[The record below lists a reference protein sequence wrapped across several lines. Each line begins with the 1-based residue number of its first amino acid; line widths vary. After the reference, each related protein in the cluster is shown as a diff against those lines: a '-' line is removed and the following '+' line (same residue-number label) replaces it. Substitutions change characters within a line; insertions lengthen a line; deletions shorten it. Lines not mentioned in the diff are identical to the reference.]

1 MDRQRKIL
9 IGKTLVILSVIP
21 ILIFAHEFG
30 PDPGKSGAPGESTC
44 NEIGC
49 HVGTGLNAG
58 PGSVKINTEG
68 SSYIPGVTQRVSVT
82 ISDSAPQRRWGFQL
96 TVRRASDSKTRAGIL
111 TPLDGTTQATCAT
124 ATLFETRCTA
134 DPVLQYIEHTLEG
147 NIITAPGAGNTF
159 HFNWTPPATD
169 VGNII
174 MYAAGNAANGNS
186 LESGDRIYTTT
197 LTLTP
202 GATPAKPI
210 ISQITHDG
218 DFQPG
223 ISPNGWVVI
232 KGSGLAANTRVWEGK
247 DFNGN
252 QLPTTL
258 DGSSVKING
267 KDAFVYFIS
276 PIQINA
282 LAPVDTAT
290 GSVNVQVTY
299 NGATSDIAT
308 TPMQTRT
315 PAFFLFNSDKYIAAR
330 HANFDVLGPTS
341 LFPGLTT
348 PARPG
353 ETVLLFAS
361 GFGPT
366 NPAIVN
372 GRLLTAPANLTEPV
386 TVRIGGTSNITPSF
400 AGLSATGLYQINV
413 AVPADAPNGDV
424 PVVAT
429 IGGVSTQ
436 SNAFISVQR

>member
-1 MDRQRKIL
+1 MDKQRKIL
-9 IGKTLVILSVIP
+9 LGKALAILSVIP
-21 ILIFAHEFG
+21 ILIYAHEFG
-30 PDPGKSGAPGESTC
+30 PDPGKNGVPGESTC
-44 NEIGC
+44 NEVGC
-49 HVGTGLNAG
+49 HIGTGLNAG

-68 SSYIPGVTQRVSVT
+68 SAYIPGVTQRVSVT
-82 ISDSAPQRRWGFQL
+82 ISDDPPQRRWGFQL
-96 TVRRASDSKTRAGIL
+96 TARRASDSRTRAGIL
-111 TPLDGTTQATCAT
+111 TPLDGTTLAVCSTSN
-124 ATLFETRCTA
+124 LVEVRCTA
-134 DPVLQYIEHTLEG
+134 DPTLQYIQHTLEG

-159 HFNWTPPATD
+159 HFDWTPPATD

-174 MYAAGNAANGNS
+174 LYAAGNAANGNA

-202 GATPAKPI
+202 AAAPPKPI

-223 ISPNGWVVI
+223 ISANGWVVI
-232 KGSGLAANTRVWEGK
+232 KGSGLATNTRVWEGK
-247 DFNGN
+247 DFRGN
-252 QLPTTL
+252 LLPTTL
-258 DGSSVKING
+258 DGTSVKINN
-267 KDAFVYFIS
+267 KDAFVYYIS

-282 LAPVDTAT
+282 LAPVETAT
-290 GSVNVQVTY
+290 GSVNVQVTF
-299 NGATSDIAT
+299 NGSTSDAASTQI
-308 TPMQTRT
+308 QTRT
-315 PAFFLFNSDKYIAAR
+315 PAFFLFNSDKYIASR
-330 HANFDVLGPTS
+330 HADFNILGPAS
-341 LFPGLTT
+341 LFPGVST

-353 ETVLLFAS
+353 ETVLLFGS

-372 GRLLTAPANLTEPV
+372 GRLLTAPANLTDPV
-386 TVRIGGTSNITPSF
+386 SVRIGSTTVTPSF

-424 PVVAT
+424 AVVAT

>member
-1 MDRQRKIL
+1 MNKQRRIL
-9 IGKTLVILSVIP
+9 LGKALAILSVIP
-21 ILIFAHEFG
+21 ILIYANESG
-30 PDPGKSGAPGESTC
+30 PPPGKSGAPGESTC
-44 NEIGC
+44 NEVSC

-58 PGSVKINTEG
+58 PGSVKINTAG
-68 SSYIPGVTQRVSVT
+68 TSYIPGVTQRISVT
-82 ISDSAPQRRWGFQL
+82 ISDEAPQRRWGFQL
-96 TVRRASDSKTRAGIL
+96 TARRASDSRTRAGIL
-111 TPLDGTTQATCAT
+111 TPIDSSTQLVCASSN
-124 ATLFETRCTA
+124 LFEVRCTS
-134 DPVLQYIEHTLEG
+134 DPVLQFIEHTLQG
-147 NIITAPGAGNTF
+147 NVITAPGAGNTF
-159 HFNWTPPATD
+159 HFDWTPPATD

-174 MYAAGNAANGNS
+174 LYAAGNAANGNA

-202 GATPAKPI
+202 GATSPKPI

-223 ISPNGWVVI
+223 IAPNGWVVI
-232 KGSGLAANTRVWEGK
+232 KGSGLATNTRVWEGK

-252 QLPTTL
+252 LLPTTL
-258 DGSSVKING
+258 DGTSVKINN
-267 KDAFVYFIS
+267 KDAFVYYIS

-290 GSVNVQVTY
+290 GPVNVQVTFS
-299 NGATSDIAT
+299 GSTSDVAT
-308 TPMQTRT
+308 AQMQIRT
-315 PAFFLFNSDKYIAAR
+315 PAFFLFNSDKYIASR
-330 HANFDVLGPTS
+330 HADFSILGPTS
-341 LFPGLTT
+341 LFPGDST

-353 ETVLLFAS
+353 ETVLLFGS

-366 NPAIVN
+366 SPAIVN
-372 GRLLTAPANLTEPV
+372 GQLLTAPANLTEPV
-386 TVRIGGTSNITPSF
+386 SVRIGSSTVTPSF

-424 PVVAT
+424 AVVAT

>member
-1 MDRQRKIL
+1 MDKQRRIL
-9 IGKTLVILSVIP
+9 IAKSLVVLSVIP
-21 ILIFAHEFG
+21 ILIHAHEAG
-30 PDPGKSGAPGESTC
+30 PDPAKSGAPGESTC

-58 PGSVKINTEG
+58 PGSVKINTES
-68 SSYIPGVTQRVSVT
+68 SSYIPGVTQRISVT
-82 ISDSAPQRRWGFQL
+82 ISDPVQRRWGFQL
-96 TVRRASDSKTRAGIL
+96 TARRGSDSKTRAGIL
-111 TPLDGTTQATCAT
+111 TPIDGTTQIVCA
-124 ATLFETRCTA
+124 ASNLVEVRCTA
-134 DPVLQYIEHTLEG
+134 EPTLQYIEHTLQG

-159 HFNWTPPATD
+159 RFDWTPPATD

-174 MYAAGNAANGNS
+174 LYAAGNAANGNS

-197 LTLTP
+197 ATLTP
-202 GATPAKPI
+202 GVIPAKPI

-223 ISPNGWVVI
+223 ISPNGWVVV
-232 KGSGLAANTRVWEGK
+232 KGSGLATNTRVWEGK
-247 DFNGN
+247 DFSGN
-252 QLPTTL
+252 LLPTTL
-258 DGSSVKING
+258 DGTRVKING

-290 GSVNVQVTY
+290 GSVNVQLTF
-299 NGATSDIAT
+299 NGATSDVAAT
-308 TPMQTRT
+308 TMQTRT

-348 PARPG
+348 PAKPG

-366 NPAIVN
+366 DPPIVN
-372 GRLLTAPANLTEPV
+372 GQILAAPANLTAPV
-386 TVRIGGTSNITPSF
+386 TLRIGSTSNITPSF

-413 AVPADAPNGDV
+413 KVPDDAPNGDV